1 MTDTITIPRE
11 ELQAAHDALAK
22 TREELR
28 ACQSVIHLAGGFD
41 PAYVTDAKAAMK
53 VADESTETLRAR
65 LAQQQNEEECR
76 KTCTSL
82 CAGTGDTGGDWP
94 CVKQRG

>member
-1 MTDTITIPRE
+1 MTDTIPFTRE
-11 ELQAAHDALAK
+11 EVEGLLDALVPVSAYGRVGSRDVEQKALQAAA
-22 TREELR
+22 
-28 ACQSVIHLAGGFD
+28 
-41 PAYVTDAKAAMK
+41 
-53 VADESTETLRAR
+53 ETLRAR
-65 LAQQQNEEECR
+65 LARQQNEEECR

>member
-11 ELQAAHDALAK
+11 ELQAALDALTNSSPNGHSVQE
-22 TREELR
+22 TR
-28 ACQSVIHLAGGFD
+28 D
-41 PAYVTDAKAAMK
+41 KAIQA
-53 VADESTETLRAR
+53 LRAR

-76 KTCTSL
+76 KTCTAL

-94 CVKQRG
+94 CVKQRGNHD